1 MRIPRIDPKDATG
14 LFDKVVGLG
23 KEVFGEVFDEQ
34 RLIEAGEAQQAK
46 GTEKLKAIREQTKA
60 DGHKAKAKSLDSKE
74 RMAQAAKEGRYDYAA
89 YDHRRSHSDG
99 CHGRSQGQGQAGR
112 R

>member
-23 KEVFGEVFDEQ
+23 KEVVGEVFDEK

-46 GTEKLKAIREQTKA
+46 GTEKLKAIREQAKA
-60 DGHKAKAKSLDSKE
+60 DAHKAQAKTYDERERAAQKAKV
-74 RMAQAAKEGRYDYAA
+74 
-89 YDHRRSHSDG
+89 
-99 CHGRSQGQGQAGR
+99 
-112 R
+112 

>member
-46 GTEKLKAIREQTKA
+46 GTEKLKAIREQAKA
-60 DGHKAKAKSLDSKE
+60 DGHQAKAKAFDE
-74 RMAQAAKEGRYDYAA
+74 RERAAQKAKV
-89 YDHRRSHSDG
+89 
-99 CHGRSQGQGQAGR
+99 
-112 R
+112 

>member
-23 KEVFGEVFDEQ
+23 KELVGEVFDEQ

-46 GTEKLKAIREQTKA
+46 GTEKLKAIREQAKA
-60 DGHKAKAKSLDSKE
+60 DAHKAKASTFDQRE
-74 RMAQAAKEGRYDYAA
+74 RAAQKAKV
-89 YDHRRSHSDG
+89 
-99 CHGRSQGQGQAGR
+99 
-112 R
+112 

>member
-23 KEVFGEVFDEQ
+23 KEVVGEVFDEQ

-46 GTEKLKAIREQTKA
+46 GTEKLKAVREQAKA
-60 DGHKAKAKSLDSKE
+60 DTHRAKAQSFEKREQAAQKAKV
-74 RMAQAAKEGRYDYAA
+74 
-89 YDHRRSHSDG
+89 
-99 CHGRSQGQGQAGR
+99 
-112 R
+112 

>member
-46 GTEKLKAIREQTKA
+46 GTEKLKAIREQAKA
-60 DGHKAKAKSLDSKE
+60 DGHKAKAKAFDE
-74 RMAQAAKEGRYDYAA
+74 RERSVQKAKV
-89 YDHRRSHSDG
+89 
-99 CHGRSQGQGQAGR
+99 
-112 R
+112 

>member
-23 KEVFGEVFDEQ
+23 KEVVGEVFDKQ

-46 GTEKLKAIREQTKA
+46 GTERLKAVREQTKA
-60 DGHKAKAKSLDSKE
+60 DAHQAKARTYEQREKSAQKAKV
-74 RMAQAAKEGRYDYAA
+74 
-89 YDHRRSHSDG
+89 
-99 CHGRSQGQGQAGR
+99 
-112 R
+112 